1 MKLDTDRHRFVVCYD
16 VREPKRL
23 RKTHETMLGYGDPL
37 QYSVFVCDL
46 SMSEC
51 LLMEESL
58 RRVVKLP
65 EDWVHIIDLG
75 PARGRAL
82 RRIRSLGSR
91 ALEAPRRYK
100 VV

>member
-1 MKLDTDRHRFVVCYD
+1 MIDTQRHRFVVCYD

-23 RKTHETMLGYGDPL
+23 RRTHETMLGYGDPL

-46 SMSEC
+46 SQAER
-51 LLMEESL
+51 LLMEEGL
-58 RRVVKLP
+58 RKVVTLP

-82 RRIRSLGSR
+82 KSIHSLGNR
-91 ALEAPRRYK
+91 PLAAPKRHK

>member
-1 MKLDTDRHRFVVCYD
+1 MIDTQRHRFVVCYD

-23 RKTHETMLGYGDPL
+23 RRTHETMLGYGDPL

-46 SMSEC
+46 SQAER
-51 LLMEESL
+51 LIMEEAL
-58 RRVVKLP
+58 TRVVQLP

-75 PARGRAL
+75 PARGRGQK
-82 RRIRSLGSR
+82 RIRSLGSR
-91 ALEAPRRYK
+91 QLSAPKRHR

>member
-1 MKLDTDRHRFVVCYD
+1 MPDTERHRFIVCYD
-16 VREPKRL
+16 IREPKRL
-23 RKTHETMLGYGDPL
+23 RKTHDAMLGYGDPL

-46 SMSEC
+46 SEQER
-51 LLMEESL
+51 LLMEEAL
-58 RRVVKLP
+58 LRVVKVP

-82 RRIRSLGSR
+82 KRIRSLANR
-91 ALEAPRRYK
+91 VFAAPQRYK

>member
-1 MKLDTDRHRFVVCYD
+1 MIDTQRHRFVVCYD

-46 SMSEC
+46 SAAEC
-51 LLMEESL
+51 ILMEDAL
-58 RRVVKLP
+58 RNVVKLP

-82 RRIRSLGSR
+82 KRIRTLGGR
-91 ALEAPRRYK
+91 PLPGPERHMI
-100 VV
+100 V

>member
-1 MKLDTDRHRFVVCYD
+1 MRLDTERHRFIVCYD
-16 VREPKRL
+16 VRDPKRL

-46 SMSEC
+46 SRPEY
-51 LLMEESL
+51 LLMEEAL

-75 PARGRAL
+75 PVRGRAL
-82 RRIRSLGSR
+82 KRIRSLGSR
-91 ALEAPRRYK
+91 VFEGPQRHN